1 MRKRQLI
8 IAYDVVASRRR
19 RRLLRVLQAW
29 SLGGQYSLFECRLSD
44 AEAEELF
51 LQLVEMIS
59 PEEDKLL
66 FAWLDPK
73 QDCTALTRATC
84 ISFDSASIY
93 LG

>member
-1 MRKRQLI
+1 MRRRQLI

-19 RRLLRVLQAW
+19 RRLLRVLQSW
-29 SLGGQYSLFECRLSD
+29 SLGGQYSLFECRLTD

-51 LQLVEMIS
+51 LQLSEMIS

-66 FAWLDPK
+66 FAWLDAK
-73 QDCTALTRATC
+73 QDCVALTQATS
-84 ISFDSASIY
+84 ISFDAPSVY